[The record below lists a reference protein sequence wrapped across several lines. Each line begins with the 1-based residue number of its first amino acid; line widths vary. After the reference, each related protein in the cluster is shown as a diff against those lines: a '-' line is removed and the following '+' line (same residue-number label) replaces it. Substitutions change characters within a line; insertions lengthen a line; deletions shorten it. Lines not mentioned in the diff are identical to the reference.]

1 MDMGRNLRN
10 RPDGKSERSSL
21 DASKTL
27 KGYEYLM
34 KHEYSVENV
43 MRCARLS
50 SIAYIHDKTSDL
62 PGYIYIYINIAPLSN
77 VRREK
82 QAIRIRLCPFLRRIT
97 LAIVHENSKPD
108 VENATTW
115 SSVVAV

>member
-62 PGYIYIYINIAPLSN
+62 PGYVYIYILISRLYQMYEGRN
-77 VRREK
+77 RRSGYGC
-82 QAIRIRLCPFLRRIT
+82 ARFY
-97 LAIVHENSKPD
+97 AG
-108 VENATTW
+108 
-115 SSVVAV
+115 